1 MVDLYGRKVKLAS
14 CDDFTREYL
23 TSEGI
28 ELNPFEPPPVDN
40 IPQVKIF
47 VLNLYNSWQSCIL
60 FLEHKKNAPPPIYFD
75 FFLFVAPAGGFNPT
89 GH

>member
-23 TSEGI
+23 ASEGI

-40 IPQVKIF
+40 IPQVEIF
-47 VLNLYNSWQSCIL
+47 VLNLYNS
-60 FLEHKKNAPPPIYFD
+60 
-75 FFLFVAPAGGFNPT
+75 
-89 GH
+89 